1 MIMLGILA
9 RRSRSTGPWRHPD
22 FVKLW
27 LGRTASRFGSHIGST
42 ALSLTA
48 VLLLRATPA
57 QMGLLAALGSAP
69 SLVGAPLAGTWV
81 DRLRR
86 RPVLI
91 AADIGRA
98 ALLTAIPLAALLGQ
112 LRIERLYAVAALAGL
127 LTALFEAAEG
137 AYVPALVPRE
147 ELVEGNA
154 ALAAGDSVAEIGGQ
168 AAAGVLVQW
177 LGGPA
182 AVLLDAASCA
192 CSALCVGLIRVPEMP
207 AAEPAR
213 REGVWREAVAGL
225 RAVWADPLLRAL
237 AGNAAVSAFFGNFIG
252 ALYTLYAVR
261 TLGVPVP
268 LVGLLVATGG
278 VGALAGAFAAGRVA
292 RRAGPGPALIGAT
305 LVGGGMQLLNPLAG
319 GPLPLAVSVA
329 MLGAAQLMG
338 DVAYAVH
345 AVVAVSLRQAA
356 VPGRLL
362 GRVTASMGA
371 IVGAAAPLGALA
383 GGALGGA
390 VGPRPTLLLAACG
403 ILLAALPLLLSSV
416 RALRELPATRELWHT
431 IM

>member
-1 MIMLGILA
+1 MLGILA

>member
-1 MIMLGILA
+1 MLGILA
-9 RRSRSTGPWRHPD
+9 RCSRSTGPWRHPD

-81 DRLRR
+81 DRLRC

>member
-1 MIMLGILA
+1 MLGILA

-69 SLVGAPLAGTWV
+69 SLVGAPLAGAWV

-168 AAAGVLVQW
+168 AAAGVLVQG

-225 RAVWADPLLRAL
+225 RAVWADLLLRAL

-278 VGALAGAFAAGRVA
+278 VGALAGALAAGRVA

-371 IVGAAAPLGALA
+371 IVGTAAPLGALA

-416 RALRELPATRELWHT
+416 RALRELPTTRELWHT

>member
-1 MIMLGILA
+1 MLGILA

-69 SLVGAPLAGTWV
+69 SLVGAPLAGAWV

-98 ALLTAIPLAALLGQ
+98 ALLTAIPLAALLDQ

-168 AAAGVLVQW
+168 AAAGGLVQW

-278 VGALAGAFAAGRVA
+278 VGALAGALAAGRVA

-383 GGALGGA
+383 GGALAGA